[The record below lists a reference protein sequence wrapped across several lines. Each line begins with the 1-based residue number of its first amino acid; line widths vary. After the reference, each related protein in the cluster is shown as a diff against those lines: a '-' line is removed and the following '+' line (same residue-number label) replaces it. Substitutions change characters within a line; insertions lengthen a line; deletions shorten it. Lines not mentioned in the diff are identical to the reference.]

1 MYVKSARFFDLLYRS
16 RDYAAAAAALDA
28 QVQELRPD
36 ARSLLDVACGTGKH
50 LEHLRER
57 YDAQGL
63 DLDSNLLETARLRCP
78 AVPFHHADMV
88 DFDLDQTFDVVT
100 CLFSSI
106 AYVRTLERLGRAVA
120 RMARHLGPHGLL
132 VIEPWVTP
140 ELFWEGRVVT
150 DVVDDPPLKIVR
162 MFVAKREGT
171 LVTHDVEYLVGSPD
185 GVEHFTERH
194 EMGLFGPADYAAAFE
209 AAGLKL
215 VRFDP
220 KGLFGMGLYVASRS

>member
-1 MYVKSARFFDLLYRS
+1 MKSARFFDLLYRS

-28 QVQELRPD
+28 QIRELRPD

-57 YDAQGL
+57 YEVEGL
-63 DLDSNLLETARLRCP
+63 DLDANLLETARSRCP
-78 AVPFHHADMV
+78 AVRFHQSDMV
-88 DFDLDQTFDVVT
+88 DFDLGRTFDVVT

-106 AYVRTLERLGRAVA
+106 AYVRTVERLRLAVG
-120 RMARHLGPHGLL
+120 RMARHLNPRGLL
-132 VIEPWVTP
+132 FVEPWVTP
-140 ELFWEGRVVT
+140 DRFWTGRVVT
-150 DVVDDPPLKIVR
+150 DVVEDPPRKIVR
-162 MFVAKREGT
+162 MFVARREGT

-194 EMGLFGPADYAAAFE
+194 EMGLFEAADYSAAFE

-220 KGLFGMGLYVASRS
+220 KGLFGMGLYVASRP